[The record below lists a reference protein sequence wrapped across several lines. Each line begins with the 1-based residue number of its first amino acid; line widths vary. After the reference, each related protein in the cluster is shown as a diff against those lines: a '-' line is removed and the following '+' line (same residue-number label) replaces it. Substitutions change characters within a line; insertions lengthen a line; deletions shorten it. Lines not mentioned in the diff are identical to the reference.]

1 MFSTK
6 YTQNPTG
13 LSYANIIIIISSSNS
28 IRLISYKSNLFGFKY
43 LYKYTD
49 KQTRLPLPRR
59 SDIHSGFKD
68 GWISVGALEDSE
80 DSATKLKDNSTNLT
94 QWISFNKSHSEYPA
108 AFNCF
113 FLFFFFFALYLGIC
127 LLFTKNRWNFSFP
140 IHKWQRENQ
149 LALLTNVAIHH
160 FLFYEGGCVQLR
172 AALWGSQLISNHL
185 LVSLPF
191 PAHIFTLKT
200 SLLPSLHLVFSFF
213 SSAPLLHHSSSHT
226 VTSFLLPVRSPWPPP
241 PPGMKCSCSIVFCL
255 LLAKAIRRALGWPP
269 PVPPW
274 ESQPPCMPMPDMV
287 VVLRSCSW
295 PDVGWEFILI
305 MWWRSMD
312 GVTQMFCCDWAFW
325 WWLSRPMVGTI
336 PVPPPRSLVPGSRPI
351 VISRSSRR
359 SGETRSRSWDLETQ
373 TSCQCHKSITIFEY

>member
-1 MFSTK
+1 MDEFLSEHSRTQRTAQQNSRTIQQIWLSGYPSIKVTANTQQPLTAFFFS
-6 YTQNPTG
+6 
-13 LSYANIIIIISSSNS
+13 
-28 IRLISYKSNLFGFKY
+28 
-43 LYKYTD
+43 
-49 KQTRLPLPRR
+49 
-59 SDIHSGFKD
+59 
-68 GWISVGALEDSE
+68 
-80 DSATKLKDNSTNLT
+80 
-94 QWISFNKSHSEYPA
+94 
-108 AFNCF
+108 
-113 FLFFFFFALYLGIC
+113 FFFALYLGIC

-213 SSAPLLHHSSSHT
+213 SSVPLLHHSSSHT

-255 LLAKAIRRALGWPP
+255 LLAKAIRRALGW

-373 TSCQCHKSITIFEY
+373 TYCQCHKSITIFALESQINMNINFTGSFMIWKWYRVLSWVLELNSKF